1 MKIEEIKT
9 IVKLMSENDLTEFK
23 IEAEDM
29 HLCIRRGSQ
38 QTAAMAPQAVMAAPA
53 VVPATPA
60 APAPAAAP
68 VPAPA
73 ASAPAASAPAA
84 APVDAGKII
93 ESPIVGTFYRSSAPG
108 SDAFVKVGAKVDA
121 DTTVCIIEAMK
132 VMNEIKAEKSGVIKE
147 ILVENGQPVEFGQ
160 PLFILE

>member
-23 IEAEDM
+23 LEAEDM

-68 VPAPA
+68 VP
-73 ASAPAASAPAA
+73 APAASAPAA

>member
-38 QTAAMAPQAVMAAPA
+38 QTAAMAAQAVIAAPA
-53 VVPATPA
+53 ITTPA
-60 APAPAAAP
+60 VTAPAPAAAP
-68 VPAPA
+68 APAPA
-73 ASAPAASAPAA
+73 AAAPAAEAA
-84 APVDAGKII
+84 KAPVDASKII
-93 ESPIVGTFYRSSAPG
+93 ESPIVGTFYRSSSPG
-108 SDAFVKVGAKVDA
+108 AEPLVKIGAKIEA

-160 PLFILE
+160 PLFILA